1 MIAAH
6 DRIALPTAVERR
18 VDGVYDHV
26 RGVTLPLNATGAVIV
41 DAATPAA
48 ASRALRLGF
57 AVDEERALADAL
69 AFCGEL
75 NERLLLNI
83 SPVRGAPV
91 LALRWV
97 AHLPFMLPAR
107 TLPRVPARRRHVD
120 TSSPCAILVTGVRA
134 TLPFALLAA
143 IGTFVVAS
151 LMLAGLG
158 ASSAPTTLALAA
170 AVGAGV
176 VLHELGH
183 LALLRGVPTCAVTRG
198 ARLWLLHR
206 ALDRRREAVVAAAGP
221 TAALAIA
228 ALLLALPGLSAT
240 VAGLA
245 LSLHA
250 LGFTVLTA
258 DGRTLCARR

>member
-1 MIAAH
+1 MIAANDH
-6 DRIALPTAVERR
+6 IALPPSVERR
-18 VDGVYDHV
+18 TGGVYDHV

-41 DAATPAA
+41 DASTPAA

-57 AVDEERALADAL
+57 AVEEKRALADAIG
-69 AFCGEL
+69 FCAEL
-75 NERLLLNI
+75 NERLLLNV
-83 SPVRGAPV
+83 SPVRGAPAF
-91 LALRWV
+91 ALRWV

-107 TLPRVPARRRHVD
+107 RFPRLPAHRRHVD
-120 TSSPCAILVTGVRA
+120 TSSPRTVLVTGVRA

-143 IGTFVVAS
+143 VGTLVVAS
-151 LMLAGLG
+151 LVLGGLG
-158 ASSAPTTLALAA
+158 ATSASTTLVLAV
-170 AVGAGV
+170 AVGSGV

-183 LALLRGVPTCAVTRG
+183 LVLLLGVPTCVVTRG
-198 ARLWLLHR
+198 ARIWLLHR
-206 ALDRRREAVVAAAGP
+206 AVDRRREAVVAAAGP
-221 TAALAIA
+221 TAALVFA

-240 VAGLA
+240 VAALA

>member
-1 MIAAH
+1 VIAAH
-6 DRIALPTAVERR
+6 DRIGLPMCVERR
-18 VDGVYDHV
+18 AEGVYDHV
-26 RGVTLPLNATGAVIV
+26 RGITLPLNATGVVIV
-41 DAATPAA
+41 DASTPAA

-57 AVDEERALADAL
+57 AIDEERALADAIG
-69 AFCGEL
+69 FCAEL

-83 SPVRGAPV
+83 SPVRGAPAFAV
-91 LALRWV
+91 RWV

-107 TLPRVPARRRHVD
+107 RLPRFPARRRHVD
-120 TSSPCAILVTGVRA
+120 TSSPRAIVVTGVRA

-143 IGTFVVAS
+143 VGTLVVAS
-151 LMLAGLG
+151 LVLGGLG
-158 ASSAPTTLALAA
+158 VASASTTLTLAA
-170 AVGAGV
+170 AVGSGV

-183 LALLRGVPTCAVTRG
+183 LVLLRGVPTCAVTRG

-206 ALDRRREAVVAAAGP
+206 AVDRRREAVVAAAGP

-228 ALLLALPGLSAT
+228 ALLLALPGLPAT

-250 LGFTVLTA
+250 LGFTVLTP

>member
-1 MIAAH
+1 MISAH
-6 DRIALPTAVERR
+6 DRIALPTCVERR
-18 VDGVYDHV
+18 EDGVYDHV
-26 RGVTLPLNATGAVIV
+26 RGVTLPLNTTGAVIV
-41 DAATPAA
+41 DASTPAA

-57 AVDEERALADAL
+57 AVDEKRALADAIG
-69 AFCGEL
+69 FCAEL
-75 NERLLLNI
+75 NERLLLNV
-83 SPVRGAPV
+83 SPVRGAT
-91 LALRWV
+91 AFTLRWV

-120 TSSPCAILVTGVRA
+120 TSSPRTILVTGVRA

-143 IGTFVVAS
+143 VGTLVVAS
-151 LMLAGLG
+151 LVLGGLG
-158 ASSAPTTLALAA
+158 AASASTTLALAA
-170 AVGAGV
+170 AVGGGV

-183 LALLRGVPTCAVTRG
+183 LVLLRGVPTCAVTRG

-206 ALDRRREAVVAAAGP
+206 AVDRRREAVVAAAGP

-228 ALLLALPGLSAT
+228 AFLLALPGLSAT

>member
-1 MIAAH
+1 MIAAN
-6 DRIALPTAVERR
+6 DRIGLPMCVERCA
-18 VDGVYDHV
+18 DGVYDHV

-48 ASRALRLGF
+48 ASHALRLGF
-57 AVDEERALADAL
+57 AVDEERALADAIG
-69 AFCGEL
+69 FCAEL

-83 SPVRGAPV
+83 SPVRGA
-91 LALRWV
+91 LAFAVRWV

-107 TLPRVPARRRHVD
+107 RLPRFPARRRHVD
-120 TSSPCAILVTGVRA
+120 TSSSRSILVTGVRA

-143 IGTFVVAS
+143 VGTLVVAA
-151 LMLAGLG
+151 LVLGGLG
-158 ASSAPTTLALAA
+158 AASASTTLALAA
-170 AVGAGV
+170 AVGSGV

-183 LALLRGVPTCAVTRG
+183 LVLLRGVPTCAVTRG

-206 ALDRRREAVVAAAGP
+206 AVDRRREAVVAAAGP
-221 TAALAIA
+221 TAALVIA
-228 ALLLALPGLSAT
+228 APLLALPGLSAT
-240 VAGLA
+240 VGGLA

>member
-1 MIAAH
+1 VIAAH
-6 DRIALPTAVERR
+6 DRIALPPSVERR
-18 VDGVYDHV
+18 ADGVYDHV
-26 RGVTLPLNATGAVIV
+26 RGVTLPLNVTGGVIV
-41 DAATPAA
+41 DASTPAA

-57 AVDEERALADAL
+57 AVDEERALADAIG
-69 AFCGEL
+69 FCAEL
-75 NERLLLNI
+75 NERLLLNV
-83 SPVRGAPV
+83 SPVGGAPA

-107 TLPRVPARRRHVD
+107 TLPRIPAHRRDID
-120 TSSPCAILVTGVRA
+120 TSSPRTILVTGVRA
-134 TLPFALLAA
+134 TLPFAVLASA
-143 IGTFVVAS
+143 GAFVVAS
-151 LMLAGLG
+151 LVLGGLG
-158 ASSAPTTLALAA
+158 AASASTTLALAA
-170 AVGAGV
+170 AVGVGV

-206 ALDRRREAVVAAAGP
+206 GLDRRREAVVAAAGP
-221 TAALAIA
+221 AAVLVVA
-228 ALLLALPGLSAT
+228 ALLLALSGVSTT

-258 DGRTLCARR
+258 DGRTICARR

>member
-6 DRIALPTAVERR
+6 DRIALPRSVERR
-18 VDGVYDHV
+18 ADGVYDHV

-48 ASRALRLGF
+48 ASCALRRDF
-57 AVDEERALADAL
+57 AVDEASALADAIG
-69 AFCGEL
+69 FCAEL
-75 NERLLLNI
+75 NERLLLNV
-83 SPVRGAPV
+83 SPVRGAPS

-97 AHLPFMLPAR
+97 VHLPFMLPAR
-107 TLPRVPARRRHVD
+107 TLPRLPARRRHVD
-120 TSSPCAILVTGVRA
+120 TSSLRTILVTGVSA
-134 TLPFALLAA
+134 TLPFALLVSV
-143 IGTFVVAS
+143 GVFVVAS
-151 LMLAGLG
+151 LVLGGLG
-158 ASSAPTTLALAA
+158 TASTSTTLVLAI

-221 TAALAIA
+221 AVALAIA
-228 ALLLALPGLSAT
+228 ALLLALPSRLAA

-250 LGFTVLTA
+250 LGFTVLTG
-258 DGRTLCARR
+258 DGRTMCTRH